1 MKTVLAVDGG
11 NSKTDV
17 AIVADDGRL
26 LAAVRGPTTSHQAVP
41 LQVGMARLA
50 GLVAEVRQ
58 AAGLDALSGPVDVG
72 AWALAGADT
81 PRDVRDLGAALASAG
96 FARRDLVRNDP
107 DAALRAGTD
116 RGWGVIVICGAGVA
130 AAGLAPD
137 GRHAR
142 LAALGSISGDWGG
155 GNDVGWEGLA
165 AAIRAR
171 DGRGRPTTLATL
183 VPAHFGVRTPAALTA
198 AFYTGRIGEDR
209 IGELSPVVFAAAE
222 AGDAVARGI
231 VDRLAD
237 EVVAMAG
244 AMIRRLRLGRLDPD
258 VVLGG
263 GVFRTQEAGFHERIR
278 DGVAVVAPRAQ
289 VVSLTAPPV
298 AGAALLGLDALGVS
312 GVGGSV
318 RAALSAWDREAS
330 ISRRG

>member
-1 MKTVLAVDGG
+1 
-11 NSKTDV
+11 
-17 AIVADDGRL
+17 
-26 LAAVRGPTTSHQAVP
+26 
-41 LQVGMARLA
+41 
-50 GLVAEVRQ
+50 
-58 AAGLDALSGPVDVG
+58 
-72 AWALAGADT
+72 
-81 PRDVRDLGAALASAG
+81 
-96 FARRDLVRNDP
+96 
-107 DAALRAGTD
+107 
-116 RGWGVIVICGAGVA
+116 VIVICGAGVA

-142 LAALGSISGDWGG
+142 LAALGPISGDWGG
-155 GNDVGWEGLA
+155 GNDVGWAGLA
-165 AAIRAR
+165 AATRSR
-171 DGRGRPTTLATL
+171 DGRGGPTTLATL

-278 DGVAVVAPRAQ
+278 DGVAAVAPRAQ